1 MNRNMKIIKSSK
13 SNKNCIN
20 DQEKMNTTTKRDEI
34 KKSASTTTKKVK
46 PRWREKRQNTYRQIK
61 ILNLS
66 SKRLSRYQSNI
77 LLPYLKFTLIIK
89 CNNIELKSNI
99 QNYAH
104 KLWLAEFFQNK
115 EANNAVD
122 NHFQKQST
130 FTAPR
135 NRDRNLDYEIHVQ
148 NNLNLEKNG
157 DKI

>member
-1 MNRNMKIIKSSK
+1 M
-13 SNKNCIN
+13 
-20 DQEKMNTTTKRDEI
+20 
-34 KKSASTTTKKVK
+34 
-46 PRWREKRQNTYRQIK
+46 
-61 ILNLS
+61 
-66 SKRLSRYQSNI
+66 
-77 LLPYLKFTLIIK
+77 PYLKFTPIIK

-99 QNYAH
+99 QNYAR

-115 EANNAVD
+115 EANNPVD